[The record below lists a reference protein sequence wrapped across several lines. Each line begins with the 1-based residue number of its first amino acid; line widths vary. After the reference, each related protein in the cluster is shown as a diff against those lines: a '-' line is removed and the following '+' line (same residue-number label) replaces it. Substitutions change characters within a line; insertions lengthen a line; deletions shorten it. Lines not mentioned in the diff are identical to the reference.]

1 MNRKLYSGPKLRRF
15 REQEGLKQTEFAVV
29 LGISPSYLNQIESNQ
44 RPLSATVLLKLS
56 EAYDTDLQA
65 FSDADDDRLA
75 AELDEILNDPLFHG
89 QLVDVRELR
98 DAVGVSPALVK
109 RFITL
114 HRAYQESSNQR
125 QELVEQIGTDQTEA
139 LRGTH
144 FPYEEV
150 RDFFFARNN
159 YVDELDQAAE
169 RLQDEQQFRIGHMEQ
184 NLVAYLASEHDIR
197 CTLVDL
203 NPSET
208 DLRRFDAET
217 NTLHLCARL
226 SASRRAFYIAYQIA
240 LIEHHELMNQ
250 IIDGAGFASDEA
262 TTVCR
267 VGLANY
273 YGAALLMPYTTLLSE
288 ARQERYDV
296 EKLQQRFAVSFEA
309 VCHRLS
315 SLQRP
320 GAKGIPFF
328 FVRVDKA
335 GNVSKR
341 QSVSGFHFAR
351 SGGSCALWNVH
362 DAFSAPGKILTQ
374 VAQMPDGKTY
384 FCIARTVTKST
395 GGHLNPQREFAV
407 GLGCGV
413 EHAEQ
418 LIYSTGFDL
427 GNPEAVV
434 PIGPSCRACERLE
447 CTQRAFPPTTKPLT
461 IDEHRRSFR
470 PFTF

>member
-1 MNRKLYSGPKLRRF
+1 MSRKLYSGPKLRRF
-15 REQEGLKQTEFAVV
+15 REQHDLKQIELAVA
-29 LGISPSYLNQIESNQ
+29 LGISPSYLNQIENNQ
-44 RPLSATVLLKLS
+44 RPLTAAVLLKLS
-56 EAYDTDLQA
+56 DAYETDLQA

-89 QLVDVRELR
+89 QPVDLRELR
-98 DAVGVSPALVK
+98 DAVGVSPTLVR

-114 HRAYQESSNQR
+114 HRAYQESTNHH
-125 QELVEQIGTDQTEA
+125 QELVEQTEVP
-139 LRGTH
+139 RGTH

-150 RDFFFARNN
+150 QDFFFVRNN

-169 RLQDEQQFRIGHMEQ
+169 KLQGEQQFRIGSMEDDLQ
-184 NLVAYLASEHDIR
+184 NYLATRHDVR
-197 CTLVDL
+197 FAMVD
-203 NPSET
+203 NNQSDTE
-208 DLRRFDAET
+208 LRRFDEAT
-217 NTLHLCARL
+217 NTLHLCGRQP
-226 SASRRAFYIAYQIA
+226 ASRRAFYMAYQIG
-240 LIEHHELMNQ
+240 LLEHHGLMNK
-250 IIDGAGFASDEA
+250 IIEDASFASEA
-262 TTVCR
+262 ATSVAR

-273 YGAALLMPYTTLLSE
+273 FGAALLMPYGSLLDT

-315 SLQRP
+315 SMQRP

-351 SGGSCALWNVH
+351 SGGACALWNVH
-362 DAFSAPGKILTQ
+362 DAFSAPGKILKQ

-395 GGHLNPQREFAV
+395 GGYLEPQREFAV

-413 EHAEQ
+413 EHAPQ
-418 LIYSTGFDL
+418 LIYSTGIDF
-427 GNPEAVV
+427 NNSEAVV

-447 CTQRAFPPTTKPLT
+447 CTQRAFPPTTKRLT
-461 IDEHRRSFR
+461 IDEHRRSAR
-470 PFTF
+470 PFAF

>member
-1 MNRKLYSGPKLRRF
+1 MSRKLYSGPKLRRF
-15 REQEGLKQTEFAVV
+15 REQQGLKQNEFAVT
-29 LGISPSYLNQIESNQ
+29 LGISASYLNQIENNQ
-44 RPLSATVLLKLS
+44 RPLTATVLLKLG
-56 EAYDTDLQA
+56 EAHETDMQA

-75 AELDEILNDPLFHG
+75 AELDEILNDPLFQG
-89 QLVDVRELR
+89 QLVDLRELR
-98 DAVGVSPALVK
+98 EVVGVSPALVK

-114 HRAYQESSNQR
+114 HRAYQESTNHR
-125 QELVEQIGTDQTEA
+125 HELVEQIHTDQSQV

-159 YVDELDQAAE
+159 YIDELDQSAE
-169 RLQDEQQFRIGHMEQ
+169 RLQGEQQFRIGNMEED
-184 NLVAYLASEHDIR
+184 LVAYLAARHDVR
-197 CTLVDL
+197 CVSV
-203 NPSET
+203 NSNSRET
-208 DLRRFDAET
+208 ELRRFDNET
-217 NTLHLCARL
+217 NTLHLSARQ
-226 SASRRAFYIAYQIA
+226 APGRRAFYIAYQIA
-240 LIEHHELMNQ
+240 LLEHRELMNE
-250 IIDGAGFASDEA
+250 IISTAGFASEEA

-273 YGAALLMPYTTLLSE
+273 YAAALLMPYASLLAE

-296 EKLQQRFAVSFEA
+296 QKLQQRFSMSFEG

-315 SLQRP
+315 SMQRP

-351 SGGSCALWNVH
+351 SGGSCAMWNVH
-362 DAFSAPGKILTQ
+362 DAFSAPGKILKQ

-395 GGHLNPQREFAV
+395 GGHLDPQREFAV

-413 EHAEQ
+413 EHADQ
-418 LIYSTGFDL
+418 LIYSTGIDL
-427 GNPEAVV
+427 DDPEAVI

-447 CTQRAFPPTTKPLT
+447 CTQRAFPPTTKRLT
-461 IDEHRRSFR
+461 IDEHRRSIR
-470 PFTF
+470 PFAF